1 MRKLKR
7 DLRSLR
13 QAAMT
18 GDHNAAR
25 ALLRLY
31 RYDTIAN
38 EIKSGKPFSNRVRRA
53 VDMLTAGA
61 GAGDQ
66 PGDWEFINGRGEIES
81 LLHHPPPSPRAKVP
95 VRDILF
101 DD

>member
-1 MRKLKR
+1 MRKSKH
-7 DLRSLR
+7 DLRRLR
-13 QAAMT
+13 QAAMA

-53 VDMLTAGA
+53 VDMLTAGV

-66 PGDWEFINGRGEIES
+66 PGDWEFVNERGEIES
-81 LLHHPPPSPRAKVP
+81 LLHQPPPSPRAKAP
-95 VRDILF
+95 A
-101 DD
+101 